1 MSTEK
6 MIRDYSCSEA
16 SNILAGSNPLVGTEG
31 FELKPDLISMV
42 HGSPCC
48 GKAMEDA
55 NAHLQPFMEVCST
68 FIVKGISQDA
78 IRICLFSFSLV
89 GKAKQWFYKGC

>member
-6 MIRDYSCSEA
+6 MIRDYSCPEA
-16 SNILAGSNPLVGTEG
+16 SNILARSNPLVGIEG
-31 FELKPDLISMV
+31 FEL
-42 HGSPCC
+42 
-48 GKAMEDA
+48 
-55 NAHLQPFMEVCST
+55 FMEVCST